1 MPAIRKNFGTRKV
14 KKPSSTKVRPSG
26 KHVRPDWFGHE
37 ARRLQNISDLQS
49 KFPNI
54 SRDIIVDSMKYG
66 KGKNPDQFQKS
77 LINSIKREKILRGA
91 GKGAKFVA
99 GKSVLPIAALQFLQG
114 SPAGA
119 DSDVVPELTLAER
132 KKEKQY
138 FDEWNK
144 KIASQYHA
152 SEYADAFPQDK
163 KRGGKVKKKKKKKK
177 SKSKTKKIM
186 YGYKAGGKV

>member
-1 MPAIRKNFGTRKV
+1 MPAIRKTFGTRNGTVRKNV
-14 KKPSSTKVRPSG
+14 RKPSSTKVRPSG

-66 KGKNPDQFQKS
+66 KGQNPDQFQKS

-99 GKSVLPIAALQFLQG
+99 GKSLLPVAALQFLQG

-119 DSDVVPELTLAER
+119 GSDVVSDADIEHLKELR
-132 KKEKQY
+132 
-138 FDEWNK
+138 
-144 KIASQYHA
+144 ASQIHS